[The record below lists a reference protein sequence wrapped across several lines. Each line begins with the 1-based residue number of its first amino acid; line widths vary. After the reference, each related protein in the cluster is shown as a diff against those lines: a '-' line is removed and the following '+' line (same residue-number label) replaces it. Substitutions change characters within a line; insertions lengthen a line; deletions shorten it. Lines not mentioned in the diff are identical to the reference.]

1 MTDKDKNDIAD
12 IVVKAM
18 IEREKLEQAQCTG
31 HACPLGFDAATVET
45 MRSFAEA
52 VTTGK
57 KAAMVAFITL
67 GVGALCSAV
76 YAGIK
81 EFLNKP

>member
-1 MTDKDKNDIAD
+1 MTEEEKQDIAD

-18 IEREKLEQAQCTG
+18 IEREKVEQAQCAG

-52 VTTGK
+52 VKTGK
-57 KAAMVAFITL
+57 KAAVIAFITL

-76 YAGIK
+76 FAGIK
-81 EFLNKP
+81 ELLGK

>member
-1 MTDKDKNDIAD
+1 MTEKDKQDIAE
-12 IVVKAM
+12 IVVNAM
-18 IEREKLEQAQCTG
+18 IARENQEQAQCAG

-52 VTTGK
+52 VKTGK
-57 KAAMVAFITL
+57 KAAVIAFITL

-76 YAGIK
+76 FAGIK
-81 EFLNKP
+81 ELLGK

>member
-1 MTDKDKNDIAD
+1 MTEEEKQDIAD

-18 IEREKLEQAQCTG
+18 IEREKVEQAQCAG

-52 VTTGK
+52 IHTGK
-57 KAAMVAFITL
+57 KAAMKAFITL
-67 GVGALCSAV
+67 AVGALLTAL
-76 YAGIK
+76 YTGLK
-81 EFLNKP
+81 EFFNK

>member
-1 MTDKDKNDIAD
+1 MTEKEKQDIAE

-18 IEREKLEQAQCTG
+18 IEREKQEQAQCAG

-52 VTTGK
+52 VKTGK
-57 KAAMVAFITL
+57 KAAVIAFITL
-67 GVGALCSAV
+67 SVGALCSAV
-76 YAGIK
+76 AAGIK
-81 EFLNKP
+81 EFFSK